1 MAIRRSDPRRRRVG
15 VLLEDHDK
23 AAVTTAATAAD
34 ALPAKRKPAQEKTAK
49 PATAYCGSA
58 RRRHLTKTSDL
69 IPKRWL
75 SRTIVALVIV
85 FCVAAINVL
94 YMYATQMTQFVGE
107 RAIEVFSLTQRGSL
121 SQWFTTLLLIIS
133 GMASLQI
140 YALRQHRSDDYRGT
154 YRLWFWLAMLF
165 LLASVDAAVG
175 LHDLAVH
182 AVSYFTGRSLSHG
195 GWALITVKLIALT
208 ALVVRGCIE
217 VRQSK
222 GALVAVLFVWFAYA
236 GATLMQLPQAQSG
249 VVFNYEVAYG
259 NLYLFGTVA
268 LFQSL
273 VIYSRFV
280 YMSAQGLIVAKTKAK
295 AEVKTKTKS
304 KTKAKAKSKTKSE
317 TKTKTKTTAKSKPK
331 TTAQPEPVAK
341 TKAELKAEAKA
352 AAKAEAQA
360 KAQAKATAK
369 AEAQAKAKAAIEA
382 KAATA
387 KAEAIAKAKAEIERK
402 AAAKAQAKADA
413 KAAIEAKAKAKAD
426 AYSAKKATKQVAKTK
441 PSVDS
446 TNTPSASESEVES
459 LPLSNKLSKRE
470 KKRQRKAKQQ
480 QRRAA

>member
-85 FCVAAINVL
+85 FCVAAINVV

-222 GALVAVLFVWFAYA
+222 GALIAVLFVWFAYA

-317 TKTKTKTTAKSKPK
+317 TKTKTTAKSKPK

-360 KAQAKATAK
+360 KAQAKA
-369 AEAQAKAKAAIEA
+369 EAQAKAKAAIEA
-382 KAATA
+382 KAATV

>member
-317 TKTKTKTTAKSKPK
+317 TKTKTTAKSKPK

-360 KAQAKATAK
+360 KAQAK